1 MLNNQSIKPNNS
13 PNLFKYNSHS
23 GIKFQLPMQLLAI
36 DVLHAGIDELL
47 GQDQPIG
54 VRLDA
59 SGRGRRGAGHGHHRS
74 VRVLSLRQT
83 VPECCI

>member
-1 MLNNQSIKPNNS
+1 
-13 PNLFKYNSHS
+13 
-23 GIKFQLPMQLLAI
+23 MQFLAI

-83 VPECCI
+83 VPECRI